1 MEIRRRQTSA
11 RSASESAALG
21 KAGHGS
27 AETGRAVPSVQ
38 SKKEPLAALFLCAA
52 ARRIRGGTPHPPRQA
67 RHLPPLG
74 KAKDYFC
81 FHAVCKVSAVSVALK
96 ELYSRNLTKPS
107 PVGEGGPLAVDE
119 VSRTKAKRAIR
130 ESPLR
135 DSGNPLHIVG
145 RRLSPAAPCAIKSS
159 LPQRG
164 KGDRLRWMRCSRAK
178 AKRAI
183 RESPLRDSGNPMHI
197 AGRRLSPAAF
207 PSALSFLQYLVKLS
221 YFASVS

>member
-11 RSASESAALG
+11 QSASESAALG

-27 AETGRAVPSVQ
+27 AETGRAVPSAQ

-74 KAKDYFC
+74 KAKDHFC
-81 FHAVCKVSAVSVALK
+81 FHAVCKVLTASVALW
-96 ELYSRNLTKPS
+96 ELYFRNQTKPS

-119 VSRTKAKRAIR
+119 VSRTKAKQAIR

-135 DSGNPLHIVG
+135 DSGNPLHI
-145 RRLSPAAPCAIKSS
+145 
-159 LPQRG
+159 
-164 KGDRLRWMRCSRAK
+164 
-178 AKRAI
+178 
-183 RESPLRDSGNPMHI
+183 

-207 PSALSFLQYLVKLS
+207 PSPPLSLQYLVKLS